1 MGNPKQKW
9 TAEEE
14 EALRAGVAK
23 YGKGNWKL
31 IQRDPEFS
39 PFLSARSNIDL
50 KDKWRNLSGGP
61 GGNGSREKS
70 RSSKHKPSTDG
81 QKSPAVVKQSA
92 LPKVKPLIDD
102 SSKSFTP
109 NRYNEMIIEAVSVLN
124 EPNGSDN
131 RAIVGYIEAGFC
143 SLFSSPGF
151 MNIYFTWRKATV
163 ILGKGTPD
171 DNFICFKSLHY
182 SCKWFAAKGISNL
195 KFLRLPTASIKLLVL
210 YDILRL
216 VEIQMMQKQ
225 EVPQS
230 FKKQLCSRLKRLV
243 ALEKLEKVDNR
254 YKIRKDETFGIK
266 IPSPK
271 QNGMRPKQL
280 QNGGHITCDAVEEA
294 SVTAAYLIA
303 EAENKSFLAAEAV
316 KEAERVSK
324 VAEDTDSLLQ
334 LAKEI
339 FETCSQGEI
348 VLIS

>member
-182 SCKWFAAKGISNL
+182 SCKCLSVDISFDMLRSKSKRYLKVLRSSYVQGEKTRLELLRAFLEFLCCLVIAPVFSMSVLGVGIG
-195 KFLRLPTASIKLLVL
+195 
-210 YDILRL
+210 
-216 VEIQMMQKQ
+216 
-225 EVPQS
+225 
-230 FKKQLCSRLKRLV
+230 
-243 ALEKLEKVDNR
+243 VDNR

>member
-31 IQRDPEFS
+31 IQRDPELS
-39 PFLSARSNIDL
+39 PFLFARSNIDL

-61 GGNGSREKS
+61 GGHGSREKS
-70 RSSKHKPSTDG
+70 RTSKPKPNSAGPQSSV
-81 QKSPAVVKQSA
+81 VVKQTA
-92 LPKVKPLIDD
+92 LPKPLIDD
-102 SSKSFTP
+102 SSRSFAPSP
-109 NRYNEMIIEAVSVLN
+109 NRYNELIIEAVSALK

-131 RAIVGYIEAGFC
+131 RAIVGYIEQ
-143 SLFSSPGF
+143 
-151 MNIYFTWRKATV
+151 R
-163 ILGKGTPD
+163 
-171 DNFICFKSLHY
+171 
-182 SCKWFAAKGISNL
+182 
-195 KFLRLPTASIKLLVL
+195 
-210 YDILRL
+210 
-216 VEIQMMQKQ
+216 Q

-243 ALEKLEKVDNR
+243 ALEKLEKVHNR
-254 YKIRKDETFGIK
+254 YKIRKYETFGTKSPI
-266 IPSPK
+266 PK
-271 QNGMRPKQL
+271 QKGKQPKQL
-280 QNGGHITCDAVEEA
+280 QDTGRIICDAVEEA

-324 VAEDTDSLLQ
+324 MAEDTDSLLQ

-348 VLIS
+348 VLIV

>member
-39 PFLSARSNIDL
+39 PFLFARSNIDL

-70 RSSKHKPSTDG
+70 RSSKPKPSTDG
-81 QKSPAVVKQSA
+81 QQSSAVVKQSA

-109 NRYNEMIIEAVSVLN
+109 NQYNEMIIEAVSALK

-131 RAIVGYIEAGFC
+131 RAIVGYIEQ
-143 SLFSSPGF
+143 
-151 MNIYFTWRKATV
+151 R
-163 ILGKGTPD
+163 
-171 DNFICFKSLHY
+171 
-182 SCKWFAAKGISNL
+182 
-195 KFLRLPTASIKLLVL
+195 
-210 YDILRL
+210 
-216 VEIQMMQKQ
+216 Q

-271 QNGMRPKQL
+271 QKGMRPKQL
-280 QNGGHITCDAVEEA
+280 QNTDHITCDAVEEA

-339 FETCSQGEI
+339 FETCSQDEI
-348 VLIS
+348 VLIA